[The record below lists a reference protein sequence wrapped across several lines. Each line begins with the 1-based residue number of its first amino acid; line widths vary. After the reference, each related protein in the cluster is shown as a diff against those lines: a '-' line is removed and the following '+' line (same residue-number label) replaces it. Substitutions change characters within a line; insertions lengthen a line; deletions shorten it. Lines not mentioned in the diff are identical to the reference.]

1 MKTFI
6 ALCAIFSSANAAFEC
21 LTAASG
27 FSFTQTC
34 EAGVNSCYATEVP
47 VEGGITTHVQG
58 CDYIPESCDD
68 NEDGQATDCSQYSD
82 QTSCNA
88 DSDCTW
94 SPKQLNPFA
103 AYMPSSAYRATTC
116 CQMPYT
122 NQLIALDASNFAGVT
137 VDENWF
143 TENCVNPVRCNSAT
157 ASSISVIAT
166 LTAVFVALRNLF

>member
-6 ALCAIFSSANAAFEC
+6 ALCAIFSSANALDC
-21 LTAASG
+21 TTAAFGLTS
-27 FSFTQTC
+27 TQTC
-34 EAGVNSCYATEVP
+34 ETGVNTCYATSLL
-47 VEGGITTHVQG
+47 GIQVQG
-58 CDYIPESCDD
+58 CDYLPESCDD
-68 NEDGQATDCSQYSD
+68 NVDGQSTDCSQYSD

-94 SPKQLNPFA
+94 SPEQLNPFT
-103 AYMPSSAYRATTC
+103 AYVPTGNTC

-143 TENCVNPVRCNSAT
+143 TENCVNPVTCSSAT
-157 ASSISVIAT
+157 ASSISLIAT
-166 LTAVFVALRNLF
+166 LTAAFVALRNLF